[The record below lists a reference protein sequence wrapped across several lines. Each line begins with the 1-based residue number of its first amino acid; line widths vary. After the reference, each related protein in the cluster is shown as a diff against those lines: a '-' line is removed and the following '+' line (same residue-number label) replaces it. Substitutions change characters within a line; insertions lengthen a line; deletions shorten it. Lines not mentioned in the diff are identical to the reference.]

1 MVNYQALILS
11 MMVGM
16 TGCQAETPPAAAYAQ
31 TFALVQLNLGS
42 QQISV
47 QLADTEARRAQGLM
61 GQQPLK
67 QGMLLLNPQARPM
80 TLWMKNTPSALDV
93 AFIDQQ
99 WRIISIA
106 QMQPFSEQLHDSP
119 KPALA
124 ALEMPLGWFAK
135 QNIRPGQQLVYCPD
149 QPKQCLS
156 SPTTRLD

>member
-1 MVNYQALILS
+1 MNYQGFILS
-11 MMVGM
+11 VMLVM
-16 TGCQAETPPAAAYAQ
+16 TGCQAATPPAASYPE
-31 TFALVQLNLGS
+31 TFALIQLNLGS
-42 QQISV
+42 QQIAV
-47 QLADTEARRAQGLM
+47 QLADTEAKRAQGLM

-67 QGMLLLNPQARPM
+67 HGMLLLNPQARAM
-80 TLWMKNTPSALDV
+80 TLWMKNTPTALDV

-135 QNIRPGQQLVYCPD
+135 QNIQPGQQLVFCPE
-149 QPKQCLS
+149 QPKQCLATA
-156 SPTTRLD
+156 TTQLE